1 MGFTIDRVVDNPR
14 PPSARFSFTAAQV
27 DQIADFMRAVN
38 TLQNIDVA
46 RRELQE
52 ILANAGNPQPE
63 QNRRLQTAFDDTQ
76 DAIDV
81 LNQGGIERAMA
92 WQARRPQRNPVRI
105 TSS

>member
-1 MGFTIDRVVDNPR
+1 
-14 PPSARFSFTAAQV
+14 
-27 DQIADFMRAVN
+27 
-38 TLQNIDVA
+38 VA

-81 LNQGGIERAMA
+81 LNQGGIFPSAVAHLTVARNKIA
-92 WQARRPQRNPVRI
+92 QARQSGDSTLRRTLVQDAIDELAAARSTVATP
-105 TSS
+105 